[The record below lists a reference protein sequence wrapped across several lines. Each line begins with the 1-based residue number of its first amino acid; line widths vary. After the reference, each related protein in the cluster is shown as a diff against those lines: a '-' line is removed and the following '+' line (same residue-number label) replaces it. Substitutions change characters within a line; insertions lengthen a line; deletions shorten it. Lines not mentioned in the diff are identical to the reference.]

1 MYKTIVAR
9 EVRSVWTALDTG
21 DYEPVLSGFARQ
33 FRYENIAADHALGGT
48 FTTREEM
55 AQHFALMFRV
65 FGDLRFT
72 VRDILVSGWPGNTSV
87 IVDVGIAA
95 TLADGTPYE
104 NELVQQM
111 TLRWGKVTE
120 VRALIDNVR
129 ARAALDR
136 LAGTGVLDPAA
147 VAVG

>member
-1 MYKTIVAR
+1 MYKMIVAR
-9 EVRSVWTALDTG
+9 EVRGVWKALDAG
-21 DYEPVLSGFARQ
+21 DYEPVLKGFARE

-48 FTTREEM
+48 FTTREQM

-65 FGDLRFT
+65 FPDLHFT
-72 VRDILVSGWPGNTSV
+72 VRNILVSGWPGATSV
-87 IVDVGIAA
+87 IVDVGIAG

-120 VRALIDNVR
+120 VRALLDNVR

-136 LAGTGVLDPAA
+136 LAETGVLDPAP
-147 VAVG
+147 VAAG